1 MSELRETRKEDLK
14 AENTLQDLGHAKT
27 EYAGDRSGSSSAP
40 CLSSLLAQLDPPIRQ
55 SWKANIFPKLCELI
69 TELLMKVCFLDASP
83 LKSPVLEETEN
94 ISDNATPSSWAYV
107 KMQLME
113 DYLALYNWKES
124 VGSARLARYFD
135 TPPRNNRF
143 PSVDQARGHIIALG
157 ERILQLINNTAE
169 GLGNIRELISRLEKL
184 LAKAKEERDGKT
196 TVLREGTLP
205 SFEKPTGSLCLRLIL
220 EGIRQEIQGLN
231 GIDIRHELLQ
241 AATIEV
247 RQHGNVD
254 RGAPYLFR
262 LDLGCEELLS
272 FTDYETL
279 SSTSDPIYFSAG
291 EHSGPEM
298 RLTHPMR
305 IHSEGRNRRQPSK
318 LRHRRRLSD
327 AIEFSQLR
335 LPSSTKMKQPN
346 LTFLRSLW
354 SMAQDTTTAIRD
366 TWFHSRPPPNPGFLG
381 SGLST
386 FTVLITAREN
396 RLTSDEIRAALEH
409 QDAKDKEVEEDGASG
424 LTYHL
429 SRIKVSETTLPEDIL
444 KAIRKAVD
452 EQNLPQPT
460 VLMQGEVARNDF
472 HDRRSLQF
480 TSALLESL
488 CRGTVYAN
496 TKVNSLAEV
505 LGPSMQTLIMD
516 EFFESSKRWF
526 RNHSAPLPYTKEFT
540 EATSFISAHYRRI
553 KQVCNGPMANE
564 LLPSWDLIQPLLDR
578 LLTILQDLRGELEF
592 NCNPETELRDRIIE
606 GPLKRRLRVA
616 QSPTRIYSRSVDTS
630 VSLAPLH
637 ILCYVV
643 PQVVQE
649 ELQEMEY
656 DTGQAN
662 DSDSLNNPRITM
674 SWETVRFDTMYN
686 SPHFR
691 VGRSSSAGREPQGL
705 PSTVRRMEPTIDLNM
720 GDTDCPEHINIK
732 QDQNALGA
740 SKTTLAD
747 NSESLA
753 DVNLARKEHE
763 AGIAETSKAP
773 GISSSDCKDVNP
785 KLKRRITKD

>member
-1 MSELRETRKEDLK
+1 
-14 AENTLQDLGHAKT
+14 
-27 EYAGDRSGSSSAP
+27 
-40 CLSSLLAQLDPPIRQ
+40 
-55 SWKANIFPKLCELI
+55 
-69 TELLMKVCFLDASP
+69 
-83 LKSPVLEETEN
+83 
-94 ISDNATPSSWAYV
+94 
-107 KMQLME
+107 MQLME

-135 TPPRNNRF
+135 TPPGNNGF
-143 PSVDQARGHIIALG
+143 PSVDRARGHIIALG
-157 ERILQLINNTAE
+157 DRILQLISNTAE

-184 LAKAKEERDGKT
+184 LAKAKEERDRQT
-196 TVLREGTLP
+196 TVLRESNLP
-205 SFEKPTGSLCLRLIL
+205 NLERPTSTLCLDSIL
-220 EGIRQEIQGLN
+220 KDIRQEIRGLSRI
-231 GIDIRHELLQ
+231 GVRDELLQ

-247 RQHGNVD
+247 RQHGNLD
-254 RGAPYLFR
+254 RGAPYPFR
-262 LDLGCEELLS
+262 LELGCKEVLS
-272 FTDYETL
+272 STDYEAL

-305 IHSEGRNRRQPSK
+305 IHSEGRNRRLPSK
-318 LRHRRRLSD
+318 LRQRRRLSD
-327 AIEFSQLR
+327 SIEFSQLR

-354 SMAQDTTTAIRD
+354 SIAQDTTTTIRD
-366 TWFHSRPPPNPGFLG
+366 TWFHSRPPPNPRFLG
-381 SGLST
+381 SGLFD

-396 RLTSDEIRAALEH
+396 RLTSDEIRAALED
-409 QDAKDKEVEEDGASG
+409 QDAKDKEVEEDGVSG

-452 EQNLPQPT
+452 EQNPPQPT
-460 VLMQGEVARNDF
+460 MLMQGEVARNDF

-526 RNHSAPLPYTKEFT
+526 RHHLAPLPYTNESI
-540 EATSFISAHYRRI
+540 EATSFISAHHRRI
-553 KQVCNGPMANE
+553 KQVCNVPMANE
-564 LLPSWDLIQPLLDR
+564 LLPSWDLIQPLIDR

-592 NCNPETELRDRIIE
+592 NCNFETDLRDRIIE

-643 PQVVQE
+643 PQAVHVE
-649 ELQEMEY
+649 PQEMEY
-656 DTGQAN
+656 QTDKENA
-662 DSDSLNNPRITM
+662 SDSLNNLRTAM
-674 SWETVRFDTMYN
+674 LWETVRFDTMYN
-686 SPHFR
+686 STHFR
-691 VGRSSSAGREPQGL
+691 VERSSSAGKRPQGL
-705 PSTVRRMEPTIDLNM
+705 LFTVPRIEPTKDTNM
-720 GDTDCPEHINIK
+720 VDADCPKPINIK
-732 QDQNALGA
+732 QDQNPLRDD
-740 SKTTLAD
+740 SKTTPAD
-747 NSESLA
+747 NSDSLA
-753 DVNLARKEHE
+753 DVKTREEHE
-763 AGIAETSKAP
+763 AGIVETPKAP
-773 GISSSDCKDVNP
+773 GISSLDCKDVNP
-785 KLKRRITKD
+785 KLKRKIAGD